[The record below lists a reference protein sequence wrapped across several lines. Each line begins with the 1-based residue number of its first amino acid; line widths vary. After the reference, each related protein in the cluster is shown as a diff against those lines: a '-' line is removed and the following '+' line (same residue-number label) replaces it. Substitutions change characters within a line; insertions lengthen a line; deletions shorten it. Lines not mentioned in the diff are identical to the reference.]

1 MKVASIELFRVR
13 LPFRIRFEHRAAA
26 RKESA
31 GLVTRIALADGTVG
45 WGEGVPREYVT
56 GENVESSAQAVREF
70 YVPLVRPWRP
80 ADFGQAAAGA
90 AALPTLSKEG
100 RVFNAAR
107 CSVELALFDAYGRCF
122 REKLSAAAAYLPG
135 PGTPAPEQISAADQG
150 VSTAGT
156 RAGARA
162 SGERYPPVAT
172 AVLPAGGPLKVRW
185 LYRAFRT
192 AGFRDFKLKVGFP
205 DDERRFGFILAIA
218 GRKDQ
223 KKITV
228 RADSNGAWTSPEAE
242 KNMTTLM
249 RTGVLLFEQ
258 PLAKDDWEGYRRLAS
273 GIGPRAVI
281 LDESLLTIE
290 DARRAARERWSQGFN
305 IRISKNGG
313 FCPSLEI
320 ARLAGAHGIRI
331 YLGAMVGETGI
342 LAAAQRHLLAVAP
355 LVTAV
360 EPAFNRF
367 LLKRDI
373 VRKSR
378 RGRWAIKPRSLE
390 RDCPGFGL
398 GIEIDE
404 KAMTRFGESI
414 FRAAF

>member
-1 MKVASIELFRVR
+1 MKVASIELFRIR
-13 LPFRIRFEHRAAA
+13 LPFRVRFEHRAAV

-31 GLVTRIALADGTVG
+31 GLVTRIVLDDGTVG

-70 YVPLVRPWRP
+70 YVPLVRPLSP
-80 ADFGQAAAGA
+80 ADFSQAVTGA
-90 AALPTLSKEG
+90 ASLPTLPQKG

-122 REKLSAAAAYLPG
+122 RKKLSEAAAFLPG
-135 PGTPAPEQISAADQG
+135 PDTPGPIPAADQG
-150 VSTAGT
+150 VSSVGT
-156 RAGARA
+156 RAGVQT
-162 SGERYPPVAT
+162 SGERYRPAAT

-205 DDERRFGFILAIA
+205 DDERRFGFILAKA

-223 KKITV
+223 KRITV
-228 RADSNGAWTSPEAE
+228 RADANGAWTLQEAE

-249 RTGVLLFEQ
+249 RTGVHHFEQ
-258 PLAKDDWEGYRRLAS
+258 PLAKDDWDGYRRLAA
-273 GIGPRAVI
+273 GIGPQAVI
-281 LDESLLTIE
+281 LDESLRTIE
-290 DARRAARERWSQGFN
+290 DAHRAARERLSQGFN

-320 ARLAGAHGIRI
+320 ARLAGAHGIDI

-342 LAAAQRHLLAVAP
+342 LAAAQRHLLAAAP
-355 LVTAV
+355 RVTAV

-373 VRKSR
+373 VHMSR
-378 RGRWAIKPRSLE
+378 PGRWSIKPRSLDS
-390 RDCPGFGL
+390 DCPGFGL

-404 KAMTRFGESI
+404 KVLVRFGESI
-414 FRAAF
+414 FRASF